1 MLSLHPQPGRL
12 RHANNL
18 LPTKEGGMASRP
30 AAVQIVSGDIADA
43 APWGNRLLIEKQGR
57 IRLWDGIQE
66 NDIAPAGRGL
76 QATSYQALT
85 SNASREDRLYVAD
98 GINPLWYIAR
108 RSGVFGRYDIENKV
122 KDANGKT
129 YAVPTAQAV
138 ATWRGRLWAAFGTNR
153 GQHCQFDDP
162 DYWDPLWTVECQ
174 GDKPDRILAFK
185 PHNKGLIAG
194 LRHSTWA
201 ITGDSHYNWQRD
213 KIAAYGVTGPDAIA
227 GDDQLFFW
235 LSSVALHQGGQPE
248 PLSDDL
254 RELFATPQYPAE
266 LAIDR
271 RRRQLL
277 VLIGGRLFAM
287 HLDKPGRFGEIVGH
301 QARGL
306 IALDDYTGWYGADG
320 AWVLGARDVPD
331 RKLDGTQ
338 TGFTSLYDTW
348 EDIPNP
354 NGGGRA
360 KLPRTVAVV
369 LGSSR
374 GNATYT
380 VTASDEK
387 GENSFSA
394 TASLTDRAPDL
405 WSDKIAGLAGEQ
417 WPTAPVRREFAP
429 QLAGTKFR
437 HRLSADCH
445 MEVQTFEPKYK
456 FGDAKP

>member
-12 RHANNL
+12 RCANNL
-18 LPTKEGGMASRP
+18 LPTTKDGGMASRP
-30 AAVQIVSGDIADA
+30 AAVQIVSGDIAAA
-43 APWGNRLLIEKQGR
+43 APWGNRLLMEKQGR

-66 NDIAPAGRGL
+66 NDLAPAGRGL

-98 GINPLWYIAR
+98 GINPLWYVAR
-108 RSGVFGRYDIENKV
+108 RSGAFGRYDIENKV
-122 KDANGKT
+122 KDANGQA

-138 ATWRGRLWAAFGTNR
+138 ATWRGRLWVAFGTNR
-153 GQHCQFDDP
+153 AQHCQFDDP

-174 GDKPDRILAFK
+174 GDKPDRILALK
-185 PHNKGLIAG
+185 PHGKALAAG

-201 ITGDSHYNWQRD
+201 ITGDSQYNWQRD
-213 KIAAYGVTGPDAIA
+213 QIAAYGVTGPDAIA
-227 GDDQLFFW
+227 TDDQLLFW
-235 LSSVALHQGGQPE
+235 LSSVGLHQGGKAE

-254 RELFATPQYPAE
+254 RELFETPQYPAE

-277 VLIGGRLFAM
+277 ILIGGRLFAM

-301 QARGL
+301 PARGL

-320 AWVLGARDVPD
+320 VWVLGARDVPD
-331 RKLDGTQ
+331 RRLDGTQ

-354 NGGGRA
+354 KGGGRA
-360 KLPRTVAVV
+360 KLPRTIVTV

-380 VTASDEK
+380 VTADETT
-387 GENSFSA
+387 SFST
-394 TASLTDRAPDL
+394 TASLTDRAPET
-405 WSDKIAGLAGEQ
+405 WSDKIAGLDGEQ
-417 WPTAPVRREFAP
+417 WPTAQVRREFAP
-429 QLAGTKFR
+429 QLAGAKFR
-437 HRLSADCH
+437 HQFSADCH
-445 MEVQTFEPKYK
+445 MEVLSFEPQYK
-456 FGDAKP
+456 FGDA